1 MKKHNLSVFIY
12 ISFETRSRRKALT
25 GRYATEAIAPL
36 LGPIGPA
43 LLRSVVGQD
52 WRELCR
58 GVRVGLDV
66 LAIGLKSVAWAIS

>member
-1 MKKHNLSVFIY
+1 VKRQNNLSVFIY

-25 GRYATEAIAPL
+25 GRYATEAI
-36 LGPIGPA
+36 LGKLG
-43 LLRSVVGQD
+43 RD

-58 GVRVGLDV
+58 AVRMGLDV